1 MELIDAKTILSSYT
15 DKGWFGAHY
24 NMNLYK
30 GCPHGCIYCFSRNE
44 CYQIQNFDQV
54 RAKKDALQILERELK
69 TKRRHGAVITGSMSD
84 PYNPCEAEYRLSRGA
99 LSLFDRYQY
108 GVVILTKSNL
118 VLRDL
123 DLLCRIKA
131 HSPVAVN
138 FTITCADDQLARLI
152 EPNVCSSSDRFAAIK
167 TLSEA
172 GVNCGVLLMPVL
184 PFVNDTPEN
193 IAGLVEKAAAAG
205 AKWIEAGRAF
215 EVTMRA
221 NQRQYFYDRAD
232 EPVFFPVLGKP
243 ISVRLAGNMPVS
255 APTTGPSKKFSA
267 PPATVTIFCTEVK
280 LWPVSFTS
288 LTRSNSSL
296 FLANRLIRPKQMA
309 VYLQGYFFV
318 GRVKKSMIDTWFYL
332 MGKASDDSS
341 PKACQDV

>member
-15 DKGWFGAHY
+15 EKGWFGAHY

-232 EPVFFPVLGKP
+232 ELFPGLRQTY
-243 ISVRLAGNMPVS
+243 ISAFGGQYACVS
-255 APTTGPSKKFSA
+255 PYDRALKK
-267 PPATVTIFCTEVK
+267 IFRTACDRHHILYRGEAMARFIHEPYEVK
-280 LWPVSFTS
+280 QLSFFS
-288 LTRSNSSL
+288 
-296 FLANRLIRPKQMA
+296 
-309 VYLQGYFFV
+309 
-318 GRVKKSMIDTWFYL
+318 
-332 MGKASDDSS
+332 
-341 PKACQDV
+341 